1 MLLPI
6 TANYVPLRRSTPV
19 RPMPRSPVRHFEPV
33 FGVPL
38 QPGDK
43 RGESALNE
51 HQTPGK
57 RSAVN
62 QHFNLHQNRWQ
73 PIFIAI
79 YISTFGAASR
89 PSPCPEGTSR
99 ESANA
104 SVERRKGGLRDPLP
118 VQHWFAC

>member
-6 TANYVPLRRSTPV
+6 TANYAPLRRSTPV
-19 RPMPRSPVRHFEPV
+19 WPMPRSPVRHFEPV

-38 QPGDK
+38 PPGDK
-43 RGESALNE
+43 RGKGALNE

-62 QHFNLHQNRWQ
+62 QHSNLHQNRWP

-79 YISTFGAASR
+79 YISATT
-89 PSPCPEGTSR
+89 TSTIMAR
-99 ESANA
+99 SILRLSAHLPRRRLHA
-104 SVERRKGGLRDPLP
+104 CAGRVEKQPKQLDLP
-118 VQHWFAC
+118 D